1 MTDKI
6 RKPVKT
12 DDAVEKAKCAE
23 GKRVTRHSCGGLG
36 LFLDVKAGGARS
48 FMLCIMV
55 NRKRL
60 ERGLG
65 SYPQVKLADAQERA
79 IVWAR
84 QLRDGAEVGVKAAKA
99 SAAASISFKEAARR
113 YLDFQ
118 DREGNYKKTLEG
130 MKGVHRRQWDY
141 TLESFVFPKIGNM
154 DVNEIRISHL
164 TPIFEPMWKAKYATA
179 SKTRSRIAL
188 VLDYSVDQGWRD
200 EDLMNPAR
208 HKSTTFKRPK
218 GYQTKSHAAVEVEDM
233 PGLMVELRKL
243 ESVSAAA
250 LEITILTGVRTTET
264 RAAKWNEIDFESHMW
279 IIPASRMKANKAH
292 RVPLSDRAIDV
303 FERLLPLRGPDG
315 WVFPSK
321 ESCLGNMAQL
331 ACLKGLLPEA
341 TVHGFRST
349 FRDWAI
355 RQGVI
360 DEVRAAC
367 SAHSKQDKVQAAY
380 ERKDFFEQRVPVM
393 QAWADYL
400 A

>member
-1 MTDKI
+1 MTDTK
-6 RKPVKT
+6 RKPLTTDLAVKN
-12 DDAVEKAKCAE
+12 AKCAE
-23 GKRVTRHSCGGLG
+23 GKRVTRYSCGGLG

-65 SYPQVKLADAQERA
+65 SYPQVGLADAKERA

-84 QLRDGAEVGVKAAKA
+84 QLREGNQVGVKAAR
-99 SAAASISFKEAARR
+99 AAAPAVVTFRAAAKQF
-113 YLDFQ
+113 LEFQ
-118 DREGNYKKTLEG
+118 DREGNYKKALNGKE
-130 MKGVHRRQWDY
+130 GVHRRQWDY
-141 TLESFVFPKIGNM
+141 TLDTFVHPKIGDM
-154 DVNEIRISHL
+154 DVNEIRLSHL

-188 VLDYSVDQGWRD
+188 VLDYSVDQGWRN

-233 PGLMVELRKL
+233 PNFMADLRKL
-243 ESVSAAA
+243 ESISAAA

-264 RAAKWNEIDFESHMW
+264 RAAKWDEINFESRTW
-279 IIPASRMKANKAH
+279 IIPAERMKASKAH
-292 RVPLSDRAIDV
+292 RVPLSDRAIEV
-303 FERLLPLRGPDG
+303 FKRLLPLRGPDDF
-315 WVFPSK
+315 VFPSRG
-321 ESCLGNMAQL
+321 SCLSNMAQL
-331 ACLKGLLPEA
+331 ACLKGLLPDV

-355 RQGVI
+355 QQGIV

-367 SAHSKQDKVQAAY
+367 SAHSKKDKVQAAY
-380 ERKDFFEQRVPVM
+380 E
-393 QAWADYL
+393 QA
-400 A
+400 